1 MKNRHQCEGELRY
14 RSFSVILLQTF
25 TSPDL
30 LKQEKIVASPF
41 TRSMAVGATP
51 EERERNIDYQLFT
64 HDEQIIERFE
74 LEGFDVRLTIGE
86 RNGAET
92 PDDAVLQ
99 GHVHVR
105 AALFFDATVQLSY
118 RFVVAPPD
126 AIRNACTIN
135 RPFSTDELIAV
146 AGLVQQVEHW
156 NYNVERG
163 QQEISESLKS
173 FSIRNVKLDADSEYV
188 ADGTGETD
196 LTFEAVQARYRAFF
210 DRAASDESAYKDLH
224 YTYIDI
230 WEDVAH
236 HGAAVDFDR
245 MAEDEIIEHIETCH
259 QAELNGLMTLYPQEW
274 PYRTEESFA
283 DICGSNI
290 AIDTDDLVLANQNVC
305 VVFGTYG
312 RRGDEAPTDWKEH
325 LKRRESYQVSWP
337 EFLIVL
343 EIILAKKQT
352 INYVLNKYAF
362 TSHRVVSSNTGE
374 SIRRIEQN
382 ARLCIRMSNI
392 LLHLDSIH
400 YLRFMSHK
408 HMYEK
413 TCRNLRVA
421 EDERRMRE
429 AMKQID
435 QALVNI
441 DNFVRVQ
448 QSEERIRQS
457 ELTKNI
463 LYFISIASLFGVLL
477 QNEHV
482 PLFSLISR
490 TFGVAAAAVLIAITL
505 MLIFWGGS
513 IYMRERKLRQRH
525 RAMRLS
531 WKRRWKNLFKR

>member
-1 MKNRHQCEGELRY
+1 MINRHQCSGELRY

-30 LKQEKIVASPF
+30 LAQAQIEGSFARP
-41 TRSMAVGATP
+41 MAAGAT
-51 EERERNIDYQLFT
+51 EKEQERNIDRQLFT
-64 HDEQIIERFE
+64 HSDRIIERFE
-74 LEGFDVRLTIGE
+74 LQGFDIRLTVGK
-86 RNGAET
+86 RGWDS
-92 PDDAVLQ
+92 PSDAVLC
-99 GHVHVR
+99 GHVYVR

-118 RFVVAPPD
+118 RIVVSD
-126 AIRNACTIN
+126 SLRRGCRIN

-156 NYNVERG
+156 NYNVARR
-163 QQEISESLKS
+163 QQEISQPLKS
-173 FSIRNVKLDADSEYV
+173 IRIWNMKLDADSAYV
-188 ADGTGETD
+188 PGGTRESD
-196 LTFEAVQARYRAFF
+196 LTFEQVQARYRNFF
-210 DRAASDESAYKDLH
+210 LARTPSAKQQYRDQH

-230 WEDVAH
+230 WEDIAH
-236 HGAAVDFDR
+236 HGDDTDFDR

-312 RRGDEAPTDWKEH
+312 RRGEEAPTDWKEH
-325 LKRRESYQVSWP
+325 LKRRESYHVSWP
-337 EFLIVL
+337 EFLVIL

-352 INYVLNKYAF
+352 INYVLNKYVC
-362 TSHRVVSSNTGE
+362 TSRGVVPNDPDESARTNE
-374 SIRRIEQN
+374 SIRQIEQN
-382 ARLCIRMSNI
+382 ARLCLRMSNI

-413 TCRNLRVA
+413 TSRNLHVA
-421 EDERRMRE
+421 EDEQRMRQ
-429 AMKQID
+429 AMAQID
-435 QALVNI
+435 QALVNA
-441 DNFVRVQ
+441 DNYV
-448 QSEERIRQS
+448 RIRQS
-457 ELTKNI
+457 ERTKNI

-482 PLFSLISR
+482 PTFSLISR
-490 TFGVAAAAVLIAITL
+490 PFGVTVATILICITL
-505 MLIFWGGS
+505 ILIGWGGYLS
-513 IYMRERKLRQRH
+513 AKEFFGFRKRKRNMNPDRSRRPKNRH
-525 RAMRLS
+525 
-531 WKRRWKNLFKR
+531 